1 MLRIIAVV
9 WCVVLAA
16 HLLGRLALEAE
27 GGEETGREPAP
38 AGVRGPATQGAGTDN
53 GPGAASSPAVPTSGP
68 VPEGGLKLLRRIR
81 PWREDK
87 DIQESDKVL
96 EIRQS
101 PDGKRIA
108 WSDWHGNVF
117 TWGWEEPTVT
127 ILNRTAIPEDIPGLG
142 FGMTPT
148 GLAFLSDTEIA
159 WFPRHISP
167 PGAWRAATVPKPTP
181 KTPPRLARLTG
192 KPIVWKAAILDEVAV
207 VCTTKPFRIRQF
219 HLRKYSLTNGQYLAA
234 CEIYPMPTG
243 ADGGYPHH
251 VDVMAVSPDG
261 SHLAIASACNSGL
274 VDLSSFRLVKTYD
287 LTLVKS
293 LAFSPSGKLLALGRR
308 EELFVYETDTGR
320 RVLHLLRPRH
330 TPDPLVF
337 TSERYLWFS
346 EAGLFRLDIEAGQ
359 VKEVVPW
366 GEAPNATAGLLS
378 ADGRHMYFGTRGGE
392 IYVYELIP

>member
-1 MLRIIAVV
+1 M
-9 WCVVLAA
+9 VLAA
-16 HLLGRLALEAE
+16 HLLGWLALEAE

-81 PWREDK
+81 LWPEDK
-87 DIQESDKVL
+87 EIQETDAVV

-108 WSDWHGNVF
+108 WSDGHGNVF

-127 ILNRTAIPEDIPGLG
+127 ILNRTAISNEPLPGPGSELAA
-142 FGMTPT
+142 M

-159 WFPRHISP
+159 WFPGLSTP

-219 HLRKYSLTNGQYLAA
+219 RLRKYSLTNGQYLAA

-243 ADGGYPHH
+243 ADRGYPHH

-320 RVLHLLRPRH
+320 RVLHLHRPRY

-337 TSERYLWFS
+337 TSERYLWS
-346 EAGLFRLDIEAGQ
+346 SGGASSGWTSKR
-359 VKEVVPW
+359 
-366 GEAPNATAGLLS
+366 
-378 ADGRHMYFGTRGGE
+378 GR
-392 IYVYELIP
+392 